1 MQIAS
6 RQVVWNAGGRGTVIE
21 VEMTPATGLYL
32 KFMCNAAEGR
42 PVVISWGDGSRSE
55 HAFTP
60 HDIASD
66 HRYAAYGRYRIV
78 FEGARSIGLRNLDG
92 EAQYSYD
99 AAIVSYV
106 DYSGL
111 ITGSRS
117 GAFKRAVNLERFIAP
132 NLTGFGQRDFA
143 YCTKLREVGTP
154 QSAYFYDG
162 TFQNCG
168 EIEKLELVGGTMWS
182 YVFMGCT
189 KLREIR
195 FSHVDQLSTQCF
207 ANCPALTDVWI
218 ANKTIAQTRQ
228 VDSSGNI
235 IAGYGARFPWNAN
248 PSTRFHC
255 IDGIVLG
262 NGTVIHE

>member
-21 VEMTPATGLYL
+21 VEMTPETGLYL

-55 HAFTP
+55 HAFTT

-66 HRYAAYGRYRIV
+66 HRYAAYGRYKIV

-143 YCTKLREVGTP
+143 YYTKLREVGTP

-162 TFQNCG
+162 TFQGCG
-168 EIEKLELVGGTMWS
+168 EIEKLELVGGTMW
-182 YVFMGCT
+182 
-189 KLREIR
+189 R
-195 FSHVDQLSTQCF
+195 
-207 ANCPALTDVWI
+207 
-218 ANKTIAQTRQ
+218 
-228 VDSSGNI
+228 
-235 IAGYGARFPWNAN
+235 WN
-248 PSTRFHC
+248 
-255 IDGIVLG
+255 
-262 NGTVIHE
+262 

>member
-6 RQVVWNAGGRGTVIE
+6 RQAVWNGGGRGTVVE
-21 VEMTPATGLYL
+21 VEMTPATGLYIR
-32 KFMCNAAEGR
+32 FMCNAAEGR
-42 PVVISWGDGSRSE
+42 PVVVSWGDGAKSE
-55 HAFTP
+55 HVFTA
-60 HDIASD
+60 HDISSD

-117 GAFKRAVNLERFIAP
+117 GAFKRSINLERFIAP

-143 YCTKLREVGTP
+143 YCTKLREVVTP
-154 QSAYFYDG
+154 LGDYFYDG
-162 TFQNCG
+162 TFQGCG
-168 EIEKLELVGGTMWS
+168 EIERLELVGGTMWS

-195 FSHVDQLSTQCF
+195 FSRVDQLSTQCF

-218 ANKTIAQTRQ
+218 ANKTVEQIRQ
-228 VDSSGNI
+228 VASSGNI
-235 IAGYGARFPWNAN
+235 VAGYGARFPWNAN
-248 PSTRFHC
+248 AECRFHGT
-255 IDGIVLG
+255 DGIVLG
-262 NGTVIHE
+262 NGTVIQ

>member
-21 VEMTPATGLYL
+21 VEMTPETGLYL

-99 AAIVSYV
+99 AAIVS
-106 DYSGL
+106 
-111 ITGSRS
+111 
-117 GAFKRAVNLERFIAP
+117 
-132 NLTGFGQRDFA
+132 
-143 YCTKLREVGTP
+143 
-154 QSAYFYDG
+154 
-162 TFQNCG
+162 
-168 EIEKLELVGGTMWS
+168 
-182 YVFMGCT
+182 
-189 KLREIR
+189 
-195 FSHVDQLSTQCF
+195 
-207 ANCPALTDVWI
+207 
-218 ANKTIAQTRQ
+218 
-228 VDSSGNI
+228 
-235 IAGYGARFPWNAN
+235 
-248 PSTRFHC
+248 
-255 IDGIVLG
+255 
-262 NGTVIHE
+262 